1 MGLSENA
8 MCFIFGWFFKQLHEG
23 GDSERWPG
31 WAQDETQVLPGAVCG
46 PAAEVLHSTVDLAWS
61 AAWAW
66 SACWGASSRS
76 GCPARLG
83 DAHIRNDLAGFHK
96 NVSYHPRITQGQWVR
111 AMRTALDQ
119 IPTCDARKNVVK
131 CVAIVSCRYIRDVPH
146 FNHYSY
152 GPIYKFYV
160 SEKTQFVPIKN
171 NRYFGLSLY
180 SSSPCISISWGI
192 THFWPN
198 RHRGRCGT
206 QSALPTRRRHGSAWL
221 IGDSKGNSPSFA
233 GL

>member
-1 MGLSENA
+1 MLTSGMIL
-8 MCFIFGWFFKQLHEG
+8 L
-23 GDSERWPG
+23 DSTKT
-31 WAQDETQVLPGAVCG
+31 WA
-46 PAAEVLHSTVDLAWS
+46 
-61 AAWAW
+61 
-66 SACWGASSRS
+66 
-76 GCPARLG
+76 
-83 DAHIRNDLAGFHK
+83 
-96 NVSYHPRITQGQWVR
+96 ITQGSLRGNGLGLWGQPLIRSQLV
-111 AMRTALDQ
+111 MQ
-119 IPTCDARKNVVK
+119 EKNVVK

-146 FNHYSY
+146 INHYSY

-160 SEKTQFVPIKN
+160 SEKTQFAPIKN

-221 IGDSKGNSPSFA
+221 IGDSKVNSPSFA